1 MKEFHYN
8 DDTTQK
14 LSDVYTKVLGEIGE
28 NPGELKLQSV
38 SGLGTLKQSDTL
50 SDDA

>member
-1 MKEFHYN
+1 MIYQCTEHSTVLEYN
-8 DDTTQK
+8 K
-14 LSDVYTKVLGEIGE
+14 LFSFTHGEVGE
-28 NPGELKLQSV
+28 NPCQLELQSV

>member
-1 MKEFHYN
+1 MVDQCVEHSTVLEYN
-8 DDTTQK
+8 E
-14 LSDVYTKVLGEIGE
+14 LFSFAHSEIGE
-28 NPGELKLQSV
+28 DPGEFKLQSV

>member
-1 MKEFHYN
+1 MVDQFVQHSTVLEYN
-8 DDTTQK
+8 E
-14 LSDVYTKVLGEIGE
+14 LFSFAHGEVSE
-28 NPGELKLQSV
+28 DPGEFKLQSV

>member
-1 MKEFHYN
+1 MVDQCVQHSTVLEYN
-8 DDTTQK
+8 E
-14 LSDVYTKVLGEIGE
+14 LFSFAHGEIGE